1 MNQPLSV
8 KMRRYEVMGG
18 VVWLIF
24 YGFFMGDVLAL
35 LLGLLGIPYTG
46 AQLNAVYFLSNFVIT
61 ALLFRRFLAYSLP
74 VAADHLLRCLK
85 AMLLGFCLYWILQVG
100 LDLLGQ
106 LLNGKVSIPNDDTV
120 ASIAGEN
127 YRIMWAGAVLLA
139 PLTEETLVRGLIFGN
154 LRRWNRPAAY
164 GAAAAVFAA
173 MHALPYLGQMDA
185 LSICYNILVY
195 GLPSLAL
202 CACYE
207 YAGTIWAPVGL
218 HMIINALGMSAM
230 GG

>member
-1 MNQPLSV
+1 
-8 KMRRYEVMGG
+8 
-18 VVWLIF
+18 
-24 YGFFMGDVLAL
+24 
-35 LLGLLGIPYTG
+35 
-46 AQLNAVYFLSNFVIT
+46 
-61 ALLFRRFLAYSLP
+61 
-74 VAADHLLRCLK
+74 
-85 AMLLGFCLYWILQVG
+85 
-100 LDLLGQ
+100 
-106 LLNGKVSIPNDDTV
+106 
-120 ASIAGEN
+120 
-127 YRIMWAGAVLLA
+127 MWAGAVLLA

-173 MHALPYLGQMDA
+173 MHVLPYLGQMDA

-207 YAGTIWAPVGL
+207 YAGAIWAPIGL